1 MCLTYQNSHNKWH
14 KWWCRHY
21 KVLCSLVKGKA
32 LLVPYFFSSLSA
44 IYHSLIDIS
53 EYETCLIADQL
64 IAQYWYKWGSSII
77 VWQCQTQLPPIKSQ
91 NIINHTLPCKS
102 CLPWFPWSMCS
113 LSLSYPSLYIY
124 ISLSSPSW
132 PLSLLSLSLESKSY
146 TL

>member
-1 MCLTYQNSHNKWH
+1 M
-14 KWWCRHY
+14 
-21 KVLCSLVKGKA
+21 KGKA
-32 LLVPYFFSSLSA
+32 LLVPFFFSSLSA

-64 IAQYWYKWGSSII
+64 IAQYWYKWGSFII

-113 LSLSYPSLYIY
+113 LSLSYPSLYLSLFPILT
-124 ISLSSPSW
+124 SLSS
-132 PLSLLSLSLESKSY
+132 LSLIREKELHILKLKEQVLYGISNINTSCFLTSIPKAKAA
-146 TL
+146 